1 MNALLWA
8 LQSGHALSLKPA
20 AKALHTAFQD
30 PAAAQHARWQRLIQ
44 ANALSDYGRQHGFDR
59 IHSMADYQRK
69 VPVVDYEAVQ
79 PWIDRIAMGEQAV
92 LTQAPVRMLEPS
104 GGSTSTNKYIPYTDD
119 LLEDFARATNPWL
132 HDLFS
137 HVKGL
142 KGTQSYWSIS
152 LAKQGIR
159 QTERG
164 VPIGFDDDT
173 EYFSPLMRWAL
184 NRMMAVPNTVAQA
197 ADMDAW
203 RWQTCLH
210 LLRSES
216 LGLISVWSPTYLSLL
231 MGYIS
236 HNLDV
241 LLPALPAKRA
251 QRIRHA
257 IDQAG
262 RLTGEALWPHLKLIS
277 CWTDSIAADFLPALQ
292 QWFPH
297 TPLQGKGLLATEGV
311 VSAPL
316 LPEDGTGCPL
326 AINSHFLEFVD
337 LDHPAR
343 SPLLAHELRQGGAY
357 SPILST
363 GGGLYRYHLKDVIHC
378 VGHVAAT
385 PKVRF
390 GGKLDRVSDLC
401 GEKVHASQV
410 EAALAQARHSTGAR
424 WHFAMLAPVR
434 GPSPHYRLFIDGD
447 LSADLLAGIG
457 QQVESHLATGHHYA
471 ACRRLGQLGPLQAQ
485 AVAHGWQIF
494 QRTLVAAGQR
504 AGDIKPTALDARHD
518 WVKAF
523 STSEKGQA
531 GVC

>member
-1 MNALLWA
+1 MNTLLWA
-8 LQSGHALSLKPA
+8 LQSGHAWSLKPA
-20 AKALHTAFQD
+20 AKTLHQAFQD

-44 ANALSDYGRQHGFDR
+44 SNAQSAYGRAHGFDR
-59 IHSMADYQRK
+59 IHSIADYQRL
-69 VPVVDYEAVQ
+69 VPVVDYDAVR
-79 PWIDRIAMGEQAV
+79 PWIDRIAMGEQGV

-104 GGSTSTNKYIPYTDD
+104 GGSTSTNKFIPYTDD

-152 LAKQGIR
+152 LAKQGQR
-159 QTERG
+159 QTEGG

-173 EYFSPLMRWAL
+173 EYFSPVMRWAL
-184 NRMMAVPNTVAQA
+184 NRMMAVPNSVAQA
-197 ADMDAW
+197 ADMEAW

-210 LLRSES
+210 LLRAES

-231 MGYIS
+231 MAYIS

-241 LLPALPAKRA
+241 LLAALPARRA

-257 IDQAG
+257 VDRAG

-277 CWTDSIAADFLPALQ
+277 CWTDSIAAHFLPELR

-316 LPEDGTGCPL
+316 LPEDGSGCPL
-326 AINSHFLEFVD
+326 AINSHFLEFID
-337 LDHPAR
+337 LDHPDR
-343 SPLLAHELRQGGAY
+343 IPCLAHEMKNGGAY
-357 SPILST
+357 SPIMST
-363 GGGLYRYHLKDVIHC
+363 GGGLYRYHLKDVVHC
-378 VGHVAAT
+378 VGHVGAT

-390 GGKLDRVSDLC
+390 WGKLDRVSDLC

-410 EAALAQARHSTGAR
+410 EAALQIARDKTGAQWR
-424 WHFAMLAPVR
+424 FAMLAPVP
-434 GPSPHYRLFIDGD
+434 GQPSHYRLFVDSD
-447 LSADLLAGIG
+447 ADASLLTQVG
-457 QQVESHLATGHHYA
+457 QHLEAHLATGHHYA
-471 ACRRLGQLGPLQAQ
+471 TCQRLGQLAPLQVQ
-485 AVAHGWQIF
+485 RVAHGWQVF

-518 WVKAF
+518 WVSAF
-523 STSEKGQA
+523 SGS
-531 GVC
+531 